1 MTNFLSKLIP
11 KKPSRLS
18 TKSYAKP
25 IIPLY
30 PRATWVPEKSEN
42 AAGEKSRSLKLE
54 LSTEPGNKDGKTL
67 TKSFKIFRS
76 GSPEEWILWRTDYN
90 EVCVGMSITLGAA
103 RNRMVRQMLSD
114 EPLKEFERT
123 LSTFATETT
132 ANSNRA
138 LDAVAATIFPTNA
151 YAKQKKYLRQ
161 GMWKPRA
168 ISIRNTYTRICELN
182 DQLSSYPNQTGLLPD
197 DELKSAFINLCS
209 PDWQQEFLKTDINE
223 YSSSWPDILAKA
235 EALEQ
240 AEAAIA
246 EYAPAKD
253 PKRDHEDGE
262 ISTNKPPL
270 KKKAKTA
277 FYCKMHGP
285 DQRHN
290 TDGCKVINAEIERLK
305 GRKPLFNNN
314 QRELTD
320 NVKKPWTENK
330 KRPAASYSI
339 EQLKEIVRM
348 TRKKATADAKTKFET
363 QAQDELHLMETDND
377 NLREKKL
384 YNDAIQELDKMRT
397 MEVYINNPIDEE
409 ESDIDIDDDLTQA
422 ELDELAASFSD

>member
-1 MTNFLSKLIP
+1 MTNYLSKLIP

-18 TKSYAKP
+18 TKAYAKP

-30 PRATWVPEKSEN
+30 PRATWVPEKGEN
-42 AAGEKSRSLKLE
+42 AAGKKSRSLKLK

-103 RNRMVRQMLSD
+103 QNRMVRQMFSD

-123 LSTFATETT
+123 LSTFATKTN

-138 LDAVAATIFPTNA
+138 LDKVATKIFPTNA

-161 GMWKPRA
+161 GTWKPRVL
-168 ISIRNTYTRICELN
+168 SIRNTYTQICELN
-182 DQLSSYPNQTGLLPD
+182 QQFASYPNQTGLLPD
-197 DELKSAFINLCS
+197 NELKSAFINLCS
-209 PDWQQEFLKTDINE
+209 PDWQQEFLLTDINE
-223 YSSSWPDILAKA
+223 YSSSWPEILVKA

-246 EYAPAKD
+246 EYALAKD
-253 PKRDHEDGE
+253 PKRDCKDGE
-262 ISTNKPPL
+262 VPATRPPL

-290 TDGCKVINAEIERLK
+290 TDGCKVINAEVERLK

-314 QRELTD
+314 QRESTD
-320 NVKKPWTENK
+320 NTKKPWTESK
-330 KRPAASYSI
+330 KRPAVSYSI
-339 EQLKEIVRM
+339 EQLKEVVRM
-348 TRKKATADAKTKFET
+348 TRKKATEDAKTKFQT
-363 QAQDELHLMETDND
+363 QAQDKIHLMETDND
-377 NLREKKL
+377 NLCEKKL

-397 MEVYINNPIDEE
+397 MEVYINIPIEE
-409 ESDIDIDDDLTQA
+409 ESDIEIDDDLTQA